1 MLVDHPFKIE
11 EPVNPYRQR
20 VVFRHT
26 AETPGIHTI
35 MGLVIFWQIRF
46 NGENE
51 LFKMQKVIELKH
63 QVSATFQFLSELWSN
78 NSGEMS

>member
-11 EPVNPYRQR
+11 ETVNPYRQR

-26 AETPGIHTI
+26 AETLGIHTI
-35 MGLVIFWQIRF
+35 MGLVVFWQIRF
-46 NGENE
+46 KGENE

-63 QVSATFQFLSELWSN
+63 QVSSMFQCLNEL
-78 NSGEMS
+78 